1 VDRFP
6 YREESEAPL
15 AEAVQIDP
23 KDSVARFNL
32 ACLLYYRERPEEAIQ
47 QWEAAIGAHPDDF
60 SSRRALGL
68 AYAEQ
73 GMGVDRAA
81 KQLERAVEL
90 NPAHIRTFNDL
101 SNLYARA
108 GKFDEQLALLNKAL
122 ERSPKDD
129 DLMEGVLTASLM
141 KGQYDEAKHLI
152 ETHQFAPRHRTYGL
166 RDKFR
171 LMQFATGAE
180 AFNRGDQSSALR
192 IFESAMKPPLSL
204 GIDDFQSQS
213 SPRMQYYLGR
223 TFEALGRSGDARQA
237 YEKGVSGVEQLS
249 GDRDSWN
256 SDNYFMVLSLE
267 RIGRSSEAARLQKH
281 FENFARSEVNSTD
294 ARRRAEACYLL
305 GLMEKHDGRR
315 NESLKLMQQAVE
327 AQPDLLAARL
337 ELRGDALDPLM
348 SLKEK

>member
-1 VDRFP
+1 
-6 YREESEAPL
+6 
-15 AEAVQIDP
+15 
-23 KDSVARFNL
+23 
-32 ACLLYYRERPEEAIQ
+32 
-47 QWEAAIGAHPDDF
+47 
-60 SSRRALGL
+60 
-68 AYAEQ
+68 
-73 GMGVDRAA
+73 
-81 KQLERAVEL
+81 
-90 NPAHIRTFNDL
+90 
-101 SNLYARA
+101 
-108 GKFDEQLALLNKAL
+108 
-122 ERSPKDD
+122 
-129 DLMEGVLTASLM
+129 
-141 KGQYDEAKHLI
+141 
-152 ETHQFAPRHRTYGL
+152 
-166 RDKFR
+166 
-171 LMQFATGAE
+171 
-180 AFNRGDQSSALR
+180 
-192 IFESAMKPPLSL
+192 MKPPLSL